1 MHQDTLTGA
10 DVHAPLFNQS
20 AEAASARVGRLELAA
35 VTLCKAQ
42 QSACCCRVTPRGGQP
57 VEAETASK
65 AWAGLYAGSSKES
78 ARALGCSGA
87 KQFGL
92 AHPRVRKL
100 LHRLPDAARC
110 EAYADWEGEAPS
122 IPPLVSIAYI
132 SCLFRTSQQTEPPR
146 LHC

>member
-1 MHQDTLTGA
+1 MEA
-10 DVHAPLFNQS
+10 D
-20 AEAASARVGRLELAA
+20 
-35 VTLCKAQ
+35 
-42 QSACCCRVTPRGGQP
+42 
-57 VEAETASK
+57 TASK

-100 LHRLPDAARC
+100 LHKLPSAARC

-122 IPPLVSIAYI
+122 IPPLVRCSTY
-132 SCLFRTSQQTEPPR
+132 C
-146 LHC
+146 

>member
-1 MHQDTLTGA
+1 M
-10 DVHAPLFNQS
+10 
-20 AEAASARVGRLELAA
+20 GRLGLAA
-35 VTLCKAQ
+35 VPLCRAQ

-57 VEAETASK
+57 VEADTASK
-65 AWAGLYAGSSKES
+65 AWAGLYAGNSKES

-100 LHRLPDAARC
+100 LHKLSGATRC

-122 IPPLVSIAYI
+122 IPPLV
-132 SCLFRTSQQTEPPR
+132 R
-146 LHC
+146 LVSERYCPNITIDWAHLSAPLGSLPMVAG